1 VNGPLRH
8 VFFVSD
14 STGITAET
22 LGNSLLSQFEGQFVK
37 HRLPFV
43 ATAEIAR
50 SVVSDI
56 EQAGSSTEMPVV
68 FMTVMAEDVR
78 DIIMTAPAITLDL
91 VGENLLVLENT
102 LAQTARRDRGLFHTI
117 DDADRYR
124 DRMAAV
130 EFALEHDDGE
140 SLTAIGL
147 ADVILIAPS
156 RCGKTPTSMYLAVNY
171 GVRAANVPLL
181 DEDLISQ
188 KIPPSINNYQ
198 NRLFGLL
205 STPQR
210 LHQVRQERRP
220 NSPYSSLQQCAFEIK
235 AAQHIYEAAAIPFLD
250 TSDKSVEEISAT
262 VISTIAPAQRPS

>member
-1 VNGPLRH
+1 VADPLRH

-22 LGNSLLSQFEGQFVK
+22 LGNSLLSQFEGQFAK

-50 SVVSDI
+50 SVVADI
-56 EQAGSSTEMPVV
+56 ERASTNAGVPLV

-78 DIIMTAPAITLDL
+78 DIILAAPAVTLDL
-91 VGENLLVLENT
+91 VGENLLILEQT
-102 LAQTARRDRGLFHTI
+102 LAQPARRDRGLFHTI

-124 DRMAAV
+124 DRMSAV
-130 EFALEHDDGE
+130 EFAIEHDDGE
-140 SLTAIGL
+140 SLKGIGL

-156 RCGKTPTSMYLAVNY
+156 RCGKTPTTMYLAVNY

-181 DEDLISQ
+181 DEDLLSQEIPRSISA
-188 KIPPSINNYQ
+188 YQ
-198 NRLFGLL
+198 NRIFGLL

-220 NSPYSSLQQCAFEIK
+220 NSPYSSLQQCTFEIK
-235 AAQHIYEAAAIPFLD
+235 AAEHMYKAASIPFLD

-262 VISTIAPAQRPS
+262 IISTLGLASQRS

>member
-1 VNGPLRH
+1 VAEALRH

-22 LGNSLLSQFEGQFVK
+22 LGNSLLSQFEGQFSK

-43 ATAEIAR
+43 ATADIAR
-50 SVVSDI
+50 SVVTDI
-56 EQAGSSTEMPVV
+56 ERASTNEGVPLV

-78 DIIMTAPAITLDL
+78 DIIMASPAITLDL
-91 VGENLLVLENT
+91 VGENLLILEQT

-124 DRMAAV
+124 DRMSAV
-130 EFALEHDDGE
+130 EFAIEHDDGE
-140 SLTAIGL
+140 SVKGIGL

-156 RCGKTPTSMYLAVNY
+156 RCGKTPTTMYLAVNY

-181 DEDLISQ
+181 DEDLMSQEIPQSISA
-188 KIPPSINNYQ
+188 YQ
-198 NRLFGLL
+198 DRMFGLL
-205 STPQR
+205 STPLR

-235 AAQHIYEAAAIPFLD
+235 AAEHMYTSSAIPFLD

-262 VISTIAPAQRPS
+262 IISTLGLAAQRS